1 MILWG
6 LYRFQFFRT
15 SLSFVREVPP
25 TCLFLRSLLLFLLHR
40 IAVKPSLVRFPCSIH
55 HVLCLVAVLLL
66 HVLKEFKVD
75 LELHQSNFLLMP
87 VEPKVAS
94 NVLLYEESRF
104 LLMGSPGSRNHSSHS
119 PTLVVSLYHP
129 CRPIPEFSPLQEL
142 GALNEHACRSLNH
155 GCCYHL
161 PLKLV
166 SNLELD
172 KQLLV
177 TQLHDITFGHA
188 DA

>member
-1 MILWG
+1 M
-6 LYRFQFFRT
+6 
-15 SLSFVREVPP
+15 
-25 TCLFLRSLLLFLLHR
+25 
-40 IAVKPSLVRFPCSIH
+40 
-55 HVLCLVAVLLL
+55 AVLLL

-104 LLMGSPGSRNHSSHS
+104 LLMGSPGPGNHGSHS
-119 PTLVVSLYHP
+119 PTLVVPLYHP
-129 CRPIPEFSPLQEL
+129 GRPFPAFSPLQEL
-142 GALNEHACRSLNH
+142 GALDDHPGRSLNH
-155 GCCYHL
+155 GCCHHL

-172 KQLLV
+172 QQLLV
-177 TQLHDITFGHA
+177 TQLHDVTLGHA